1 MEKYFITGSSYFI
14 DKNIKL
20 FTPKDDDLN
29 LEIFF
34 GDELNKENFL
44 SYINSVDLF
53 GCPKAAI
60 VRNAGRIK
68 DIEQFAEIISKCLE
82 TTLIIT

>member
-20 FTPKDDDLN
+20 FTPKDDNLD

-34 GDELNKENFL
+34 GDELNKEDFL

-53 GCPKAAI
+53 EAQK
-60 VRNAGRIK
+60 
-68 DIEQFAEIISKCLE
+68 S
-82 TTLIIT
+82 